1 MKFFKMSSR
10 LSKGGR
16 KKKAKKVKEA
26 EVLSV
31 DQCVCRIC
39 MSDLDGL
46 ENPLL
51 APCFCKGKK
60 EALVFFW

>member
-1 MKFFKMSSR
+1 MKFFQMSSR
-10 LSKGGR
+10 LSKDG
-16 KKKAKKVKEA
+16 KKKKVKKA
-26 EVLSV
+26 VVFPV

-39 MSDLDGL
+39 MSDMDGL

>member
-1 MKFFKMSSR
+1 MSSR
-10 LSKGGR
+10 LSKNKNG
-16 KKKAKKVKEA
+16 KQKKAKKGKEA
-26 EVLSV
+26 VVLSV

-46 ENPLL
+46 KNPLL

-60 EALVFFW
+60 EVLVFFW